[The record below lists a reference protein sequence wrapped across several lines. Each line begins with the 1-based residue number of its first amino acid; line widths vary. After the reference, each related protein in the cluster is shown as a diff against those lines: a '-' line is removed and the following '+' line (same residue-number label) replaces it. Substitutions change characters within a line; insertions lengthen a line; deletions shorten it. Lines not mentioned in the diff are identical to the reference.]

1 MFEKVLLVE
10 DIDSIGHGVS
20 MMLQKA
26 TDIKE
31 LVFSKYCDDA
41 YLKLLRAEQEQAPF
55 DLLITDLSF
64 KKDHRESRITSG
76 KQLIQK
82 LRDQEKHLPIIVY
95 SVEERP
101 PVVKKL
107 VERYRVSGYVLKGRN
122 GIKDMISAVET
133 VKDGKIFISPE
144 LSGILRRKEVF
155 VLEDFDTLLLSR
167 LSEGLTQ
174 EEIALQLKVEGI
186 SPNSLSSIEKRLNR
200 LKEELKAKTTIQLI
214 SNAKDL
220 GLI

>member
-107 VERYRVSGYVLKGRN
+107 VERYQVSGYVLKGRN

-133 VKDGKIFISPE
+133 VKEGKIFISPE
-144 LSGILRRKEVF
+144 LSGIMRRKEVF
-155 VLEDFDTLLLSR
+155 VLEDFDTGLLNR